1 MPNPPARETDL
12 YGPVK
17 ALLEG
22 QGYEVKG
29 EVGAADVVACRA
41 GEDPIIVE
49 LKTGFSLALF
59 HQAIDRLSLSDTVYV
74 CVPRGTGR
82 AFLKSLKHNKS
93 LCRRLG
99 LGLITVRLKDG
110 LAEIHLDPGP
120 YRPRQSK
127 PKKARLLK
135 EFASRV
141 GDPNTGGTT
150 RKPVMTAYRQDALRC
165 AGTLHSNGATKA
177 AQVARASGVAR
188 ARQIM
193 SANHYG
199 WFDRVETGI
208 YELSPNGR
216 RAVAEHADTLSL
228 LMTDS

>member
-1 MPNPPARETDL
+1 MATSPIRETEL
-12 YGPVK
+12 YAPVK
-17 ALLEG
+17 ALLED

-29 EVGAADVVACRA
+29 EVGAADVVACRD
-41 GEDPIIVE
+41 GENPVIVE
-49 LKTGFSLALF
+49 LKTGFSLSLF
-59 HQAIDRLSLSDTVYV
+59 HQAIDRLGLSDTVYV

-82 AFLKSLKHNKS
+82 AFLKSLKNNKT

-110 LAEIHLDPGP
+110 LAEIHLDPAP
-120 YRPRQSK
+120 YKPRKSK
-127 PKKARLLK
+127 RKKTRLLK
-135 EFASRV
+135 EFATRV

-150 RKPVMTAYRQDALRC
+150 RKTLMTAYRQDALRC

-177 AQVARASGVAR
+177 AHVAEASGVAK

-216 RAVAEHADTLSL
+216 RAIADYADELETLSANR
-228 LMTDS
+228 

>member
-49 LKTGFSLALF
+49 LKTGFSLTLF

-177 AQVARASGVAR
+177 AQVAKASGVAR

-208 YELSPNGR
+208 YKLSPNGR